1 MQRSLERTRGA
12 SASRADLPPEVL
24 AMARRF
30 GISDDNGTRIVH
42 LTQVTKCGSNPV
54 RSRSRS
60 RRSKPSPSQK
70 SPSPGVR
77 NCLGQRLSM
86 NVIEYCL
93 GMRLDLRAGRSGST
107 QLYLCPRRNHVPRR
121 SDVLSRRID
130 VESYA
135 LLLNWRVLNALAVAP
150 GESARRSEI
159 RLILD
164 AARDPIR
171 IGATSRSRQ
180 NGRAVT
186 NSPWFGRA
194 NDYRKVADI

>member
-1 MQRSLERTRGA
+1 
-12 SASRADLPPEVL
+12 
-24 AMARRF
+24 
-30 GISDDNGTRIVH
+30 
-42 LTQVTKCGSNPV
+42 
-54 RSRSRS
+54 
-60 RRSKPSPSQK
+60 
-70 SPSPGVR
+70 
-77 NCLGQRLSM
+77 
-86 NVIEYCL
+86 
-93 GMRLDLRAGRSGST
+93 
-107 QLYLCPRRNHVPRR
+107 
-121 SDVLSRRID
+121 VLSRRID

-135 LLLNWRVLNALAVAP
+135 LLLNRQLDWRVLNALAVAP